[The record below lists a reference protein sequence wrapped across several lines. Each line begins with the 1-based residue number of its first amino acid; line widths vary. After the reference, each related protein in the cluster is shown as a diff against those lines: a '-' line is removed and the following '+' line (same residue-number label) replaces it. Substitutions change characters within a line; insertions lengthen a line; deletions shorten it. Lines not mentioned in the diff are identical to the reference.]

1 MWLYNPLY
9 AVQCREEADGTV
21 VFELPMAADDMLTAF
36 DVDDTGAAVLNALDH
51 PHDWDV
57 SAPSAACIATCNA
70 AAAMAGAFALSG
82 LYWKTKWIACAV
94 GADCGEYMCLAGYHA
109 PLHQYVSDFHR
120 VTGRPA
126 RLHTTEKAASD
137 EWTQMFRW
145 FSQHTYF
152 GCHDISNARRCNP
165 HLKTWRQWLQES
177 GWKGPQGVEEGEGK
191 GEATGE
197 VKGEGEVESEARGGR
212 KEVGGGAK
220 EVEHGGEAPPK
231 AHVAGA

>member
-1 MWLYNPLY
+1 RRRMARW
-9 AVQCREEADGTV
+9 C
-21 VFELPMAADDMLTAF
+21 FELPMAADDMLTAF

-51 PHDWDV
+51 PHDWD
-57 SAPSAACIATCNA
+57 
-70 AAAMAGAFALSG
+70 
-82 LYWKTKWIACAV
+82 
-94 GADCGEYMCLAGYHA
+94 GEYMCLAGYHA

-137 EWTQMFRW
+137 EWTQ
-145 FSQHTYF
+145 Q
-152 GCHDISNARRCNP
+152 CAA
-165 HLKTWRQWLQES
+165 LQPAPQDVAPVAAGERLE
-177 GWKGPQGVEEGEGK
+177 GAQGVEEGEGK

-197 VKGEGEVESEARGGR
+197 VKGEGEVESEARGGG

-220 EVEHGGEAPPK
+220 EVGGGAKEVGGGAKEVGGGAKEVGGGAKEVGEGRRRWGEGRRRWGEGRRRVGGGAKEVGHGGEAPPK